1 MWNDTDIPLAV
12 FFTFRCYGTWLH
24 GDERGSVDRNNNKY
38 GSPRIQANSNLRK
51 HTEDLLLHP
60 PVILNAASRKSVEKS
75 IRDLCRNRSLF
86 EARMEKSVGSAEFL
100 CRVKANIEYE
110 RYETLRNK
118 LQQELTDLS
127 AILEKKKP
135 TKKPTQR
142 FNRFHKR

>member
-24 GDERGSVDRNNNKY
+24 GDERGCVDRNNNKY
-38 GSPRIQANSNLRK
+38 GSPRIPANSNLRK

-75 IRDLCRNRSLF
+75 IRDLCLNRSLF
-86 EARMEKSVGSAEFL
+86 KARMEKSVGSAEFL

-110 RYETLRNK
+110 RYETFRNK
-118 LQQELTDLS
+118 LKQELTGLF

-135 TKKPTQR
+135 TKKPTIQ
-142 FNRFHKR
+142 